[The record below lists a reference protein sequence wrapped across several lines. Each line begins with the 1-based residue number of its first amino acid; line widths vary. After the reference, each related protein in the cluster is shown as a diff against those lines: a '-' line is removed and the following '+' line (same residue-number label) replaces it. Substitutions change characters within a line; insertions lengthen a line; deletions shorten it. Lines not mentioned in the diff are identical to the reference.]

1 MIRLFVNALA
11 ASAGGGITYI
21 RNVIPHLAAKND
33 VHTTLLLPAE
43 LRSELNASDKVELID
58 AQERGSA
65 LERYFY
71 EQRSIP
77 GMIRST
83 GSDVLLSAGNFALR
97 RSPVPQIL
105 LSRNA
110 LYTCPEYYD
119 DLRGRGEYRLWLD
132 TWLKGRLARRSVKI
146 ADVTV
151 APSRSFADDLQRW
164 TGRKVQA
171 IHHGFDVEFFTA
183 DQGGLDPKIEA
194 KLSAAGRG
202 PRLLFVSHYN
212 YYRNFETVIRALGR
226 AVQHPEGAELKL
238 VFTCTLHAGENP
250 GSYRPDSAARV
261 VEQLGL
267 RFNVIELGR
276 VRYSQL
282 HHLYRA
288 CDIYVTAAYCESFA
302 HPLVEAMSSGLPVLA
317 SDIPVHREICGDA
330 AVYFPRFSDSAL
342 SQQMIE
348 LAASRE
354 NREKLTARGRSR
366 AATFSW
372 KDHVEEIVQ
381 LARELTR
388 VSS

>member
-119 DLRGRGEYRLWLD
+119 DLRGRGSHVRRP
-132 TWLKGRLARRSVKI
+132 KPHGR
-146 ADVTV
+146 
-151 APSRSFADDLQRW
+151 
-164 TGRKVQA
+164 
-171 IHHGFDVEFFTA
+171 
-183 DQGGLDPKIEA
+183 
-194 KLSAAGRG
+194 
-202 PRLLFVSHYN
+202 
-212 YYRNFETVIRALGR
+212 
-226 AVQHPEGAELKL
+226 
-238 VFTCTLHAGENP
+238 
-250 GSYRPDSAARV
+250 
-261 VEQLGL
+261 
-267 RFNVIELGR
+267 
-276 VRYSQL
+276 
-282 HHLYRA
+282 
-288 CDIYVTAAYCESFA
+288 
-302 HPLVEAMSSGLPVLA
+302 
-317 SDIPVHREICGDA
+317 
-330 AVYFPRFSDSAL
+330 
-342 SQQMIE
+342 
-348 LAASRE
+348 
-354 NREKLTARGRSR
+354 
-366 AATFSW
+366 
-372 KDHVEEIVQ
+372 
-381 LARELTR
+381 
-388 VSS
+388 